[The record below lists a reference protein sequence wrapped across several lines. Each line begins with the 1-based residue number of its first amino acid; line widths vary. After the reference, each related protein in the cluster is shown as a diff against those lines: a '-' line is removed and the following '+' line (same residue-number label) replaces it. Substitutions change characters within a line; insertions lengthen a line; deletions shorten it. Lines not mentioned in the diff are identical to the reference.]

1 MTTIEQARAVEQRLR
16 EIANPNAHPCFKTVA
31 ADTIA
36 SLIAELE
43 AVTND
48 AARYRWLRDEA
59 FNSFVA
65 DHMTVYPRNTL
76 DQSIDAEIAAGVT
89 K

>member
-16 EIANPNAHPCFKTVA
+16 KCAVTEISPWEA

-36 SLIAELE
+36 SLITELE
-43 AVTND
+43 AAQKG
-48 AARYRWLRDEA
+48 AARYRWLRDSGYMSPAEFEA
-59 FNSFVA
+59 QL
-65 DHMTVYPRNTL
+65 DHA
-76 DQSIDAEIAAGVT
+76 IAAIAAGGA